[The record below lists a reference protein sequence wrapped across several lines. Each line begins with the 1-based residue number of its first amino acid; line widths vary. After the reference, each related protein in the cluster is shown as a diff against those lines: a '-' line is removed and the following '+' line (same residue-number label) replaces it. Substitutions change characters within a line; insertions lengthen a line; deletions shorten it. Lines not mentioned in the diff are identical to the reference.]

1 MTAADDI
8 RDELAAIGGLDDDAI
23 DIARAALLLA
33 ALDRPGVS
41 REPYHAHLDEIAA
54 AVAARV
60 PAGATHNLARRAGAL
75 AAVLGGEMGYTGDT
89 LTYEDPQNANLMR
102 VIDRRK
108 GLPVALGILYLHA
121 ARAQGWDAAG
131 LNFPG
136 HFLVRLERGPVR
148 VIVDPFNGGREMAAE
163 DMRGVLK
170 TVAGT
175 EAELRPEHYAPA
187 GSRDVLV
194 RLLSNI
200 KLRAAQ
206 TDDAA
211 RALEIIDRILLI
223 APGQTPLL
231 REAGLFHARLGNL
244 KSAQEAL
251 AAFIDRSGDP
261 AMRAEAEKLLQQLRT
276 RLN

>member
-1 MTAADDI
+1 
-8 RDELAAIGGLDDDAI
+8 
-23 DIARAALLLA
+23 
-33 ALDRPGVS
+33 
-41 REPYHAHLDEIAA
+41 
-54 AVAARV
+54 
-60 PAGATHNLARRAGAL
+60 
-75 AAVLGGEMGYTGDT
+75 MGYAGDT

-131 LNFPG
+131 LSFPG

-170 TVAGT
+170 TVAGA

-223 APGQTPLL
+223 APGQTALL

-251 AAFIDRSGDP
+251 AAFIGRSGDA

>member
-1 MTAADDI
+1 VTAADDI

-23 DIARAALLLA
+23 DIARTALLLA

-41 REPYHAHLDEIAA
+41 REPYRAHLDEIAA

-75 AAVLGGEMGYTGDT
+75 AAVLGGEMGYAGDT

-131 LNFPG
+131 LSFPG

-170 TVAGT
+170 TVAGA

-223 APGQTPLL
+223 APGQTALL

-251 AAFIDRSGDP
+251 AAFIGRSGDA

>member
-33 ALDRPGVS
+33 ALDRPGVA

-75 AAVLGGEMGYTGDT
+75 AAVLGGEMGYAGDT

-102 VIDRRK
+102 VIDRRR

-163 DMRGVLK
+163 DMRSVLK
-170 TVAGT
+170 TVAGA

-223 APGQTPLL
+223 APGQTAVL

-251 AAFIDRSGDP
+251 AAFIDRSGDA